1 MNKIRVMIADDQTL
15 MCDGLKTILENE
27 EDIEVVSTV
36 GDGLKAYELCC
47 LLNPDVV
54 LMDIRMPVMDGVE
67 STRLIKKECP
77 QVIVI
82 MLTTFDDDEYIME
95 AMSYG
100 ANGYLLKSIQ
110 TDKLL
115 NCLRDSVSGIFSM
128 NADIA
133 KKVAARLSDYAARD
147 RGLSIN
153 EFSSREAEVA
163 GLMVEGYSNREIS
176 STIFITEGTVKNY
189 ISTIYEKLGTNDRV
203 KAVNLLV
210 KIIGR

>member
-36 GDGLKAYELCC
+36 GDGLQAFELCC
-47 LLNPDVV
+47 LLKPDLV

-67 STRLIKKECP
+67 STRLIKKEFP

-100 ANGYLLKSIQ
+100 ADGYLLKSIQ
-110 TDKLL
+110 TDRLL
-115 NCLRDSVSGIFSM
+115 SCLRDSVAGIFSM
-128 NADIA
+128 NADVA

-153 EFSSREAEVA
+153 EFSSRESEVA
-163 GLMVEGYSNREIS
+163 GLMADGYTNREIAK
-176 STIFITEGTVKNY
+176 TIFIAEGTVKNY

-203 KAVNLLV
+203 KAVKLLA
-210 KIIGR
+210 KILGR